1 MSLWLFGRQL
11 RIDDRV
17 AVVDLRLVIGL
28 RSYRHDFPV
37 GNIIHLVDIDVGSTG
52 VLTMQLF
59 TVILANF
66 AVRCCTASTIPVC
79 HIKSF
84 IMLYPLGSR
93 LIILLYLVSMLNFR
107 TVCSLFS
114 YITLTA

>member
-17 AVVDLRLVIGL
+17 AVVDFRLVIGL
-28 RSYRHDFPV
+28 RSYRHDIPV
-37 GNIIHLVDIDVGSTG
+37 GNIFHLIDIDVGNTG
-52 VLTMQLF
+52 VFTMQLF
-59 TVILANF
+59 TAILANF

-84 IMLYPLGSR
+84 INQYSLGIR
-93 LIILLYLVSMLNFR
+93 PIILLYFQRYV
-107 TVCSLFS
+107 
-114 YITLTA
+114 